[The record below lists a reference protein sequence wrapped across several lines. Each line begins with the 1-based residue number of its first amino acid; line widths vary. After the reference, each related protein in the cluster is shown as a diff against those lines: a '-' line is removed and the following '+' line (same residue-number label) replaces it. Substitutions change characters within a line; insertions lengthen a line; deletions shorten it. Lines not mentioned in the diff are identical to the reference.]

1 MAGDVLFPSLS
12 EDGWVDST
20 PRKAD
25 YMMAHFV
32 AADFSQSYI
41 YAGKVT
47 SFPYILAVNQGNMG
61 AILSQTQH
69 ALMNYFSAY
78 FQQVDVSVTE
88 VPNDGSS
95 VAIISIVINFIDAS
109 GQTYS
114 FAKLI
119 KTMDSKFLEIVDINN
134 G

>member
-32 AADFSQSYI
+32 AADYSQSYI
-41 YAGKVT
+41 YGGKVI
-47 SFPYILAVNQGNMG
+47 SFPYLLAVNQGDMG
-61 AILSQTQH
+61 AILSETQH
-69 ALMNYFSAY
+69 ALMIYFSSY
-78 FQQVDVSVTE
+78 FQQVDVTVTE
-88 VPNDGSS
+88 VPNGDSS
-95 VAIISIVINFIDAS
+95 QAILSIVINFTDYK
-109 GQTYS
+109 GQAYS

-119 KTMDSKFLEIVDINN
+119 KTMNSKFLEIVDINN

>member
-32 AADFSQSYI
+32 AADFSQSYNYI
-41 YAGKVT
+41 GNIV
-47 SFPYILAVNQGNMG
+47 SFPYILATNQGDMPG
-61 AILSQTQH
+61 ILSSTQQS
-69 ALMNYFSAY
+69 LMSFFSHYFAQVS
-78 FQQVDVSVTE
+78 VDVTE
-88 VPNDGSS
+88 TDTGESS
-95 VAIISIVINFIDAS
+95 KAAISIAIAFVDYQGKQYN
-109 GQTYS
+109 

-119 KTMDSKFLEIVDINN
+119 KTMNSKFMEIIDINN